1 MGVAIE
7 LIIGEFLFVAVCCG
21 FLLRHYKSPLVT
33 WDVAC
38 TVYLAWILGFAGV
51 LLLPYDLSLAIVDD
65 LQSATL
71 VKIWSF
77 VYWSTFPLAWFILPM
92 QMEFH
97 ASGNFTVQ
105 EKLLDGL
112 KKLAFNAVI
121 AIVLGLIYVI
131 YMVATSGLTFKEII
145 SFTMAMS
152 NTYGVLLITVLMGSG
167 LVGIPKRLWNMADSE
182 GELRRFYVSASTV
195 EEAYQES
202 RYELED
208 CEVEIRKAV
217 ELLEKSGP
225 NSSVTKEVGP
235 FILLLKEKAAN
246 FNFAGRAKTNN
257 YIKSGASGTSPDYSE
272 KKVLVALHARL
283 LKCQLK
289 ARASERRWRVL
300 VARCKQHQDAQKAD
314 LTDEDV
320 EVGWCLMPVGGG
332 SGGSVGSVSTC
343 AGAIHSCLLACY
355 RFWVHYCF
363 RTVCRVAAI
372 VLGGGSCLILWSEM
386 VMASNLHSPIGSM
399 MGAYQLSQAKP
410 VIVQAISFL
419 FLAYMSMCTYWTL
432 FRMNISWAYR
442 LQGPQLSPP
451 SSLIFNGE
459 YLARLQFAV
468 GYNFLLCINISRT
481 SDTAFRTLMENIEII
496 PVFGTSFTVYVPII
510 MIIIALIT
518 LFDGFGRMLALIGI
532 DSEDSVYGGACCSWR
547 RKSQGEDD
555 MDASLLEKY
564 NAGKQIIAN
573 EIRQLALAND
583 SLAKARATLGG
594 GRTLLGT
601 SDTPDS
607 STHDAPREINPII
620 RNPILPSFSSKGG
633 PKYSNLEMATPMQ
646 VVDIHDDDDLGPS
659 IYSATSSAWR
669 ASLGNDSRHSTSFED
684 MDQYK
689 PKDNRSSL
697 FSKGSST
704 NSYENLD
711 QPKAK
716 DNRSSLFNKGSSV
729 NSYENA
735 DQSKAKDNRS
745 SLFSK
750 GPSNPN
756 DVAKKARGF
765 NFDDDDDDTN
775 MYPPKYK
782 DDRSSLFSGAGSS
795 GRGAAVNTSTSNSK
809 TNRPGGTK
817 ARDFSFEDDDDS
829 SAFRGRYSDL

>member
-1 MGVAIE
+1 
-7 LIIGEFLFVAVCCG
+7 
-21 FLLRHYKSPLVT
+21 
-33 WDVAC
+33 
-38 TVYLAWILGFAGV
+38 
-51 LLLPYDLSLAIVDD
+51 
-65 LQSATL
+65 
-71 VKIWSF
+71 
-77 VYWSTFPLAWFILPM
+77 
-92 QMEFH
+92 MEFH

-410 VIVQAISFL
+410 
-419 FLAYMSMCTYWTL
+419 
-432 FRMNISWAYR
+432 
-442 LQGPQLSPP
+442 GPQLSPP

-459 YLARLQFAV
+459 YLARLQ
-468 GYNFLLCINISRT
+468 T